1 MFSTVYSENLTRA
14 NSIYENNFSLFG
26 TNSLL
31 NENSL
36 NYTKQRSNQVSNDI
50 RILVVDD
57 LVSVRES
64 LRTILTLEDDIK
76 VIGEANNGEQAVEL
90 ARVLHPDVVIM
101 DIEMPSGGSYDGIEA
116 CSVMKAENLAASVIV
131 LTVHA
136 DLKSRQRAL
145 IADADLFLE
154 KGISSREL
162 VNQIRR
168 LANKE

>member
-1 MFSTVYSENLTRA
+1 MFSAVYSESLATTNI
-14 NSIYENNFSLFG
+14 IYSNNFSLFG
-26 TNSLL
+26 TNPLV
-31 NENSL
+31 NENPL
-36 NYTKQRSNQVSNDI
+36 NFTKQPSNQLATDI
-50 RILVVDD
+50 RVMVVDD

-76 VIGEANNGEQAVEL
+76 VVGEANSGQQAVEL
-90 ARVLHPDVVIM
+90 ARTLHPDVVIM
-101 DIEMPSGGSYDGIEA
+101 DVEMPNGGSYDGIEA
-116 CSVMKAENLAASVIV
+116 CSTIKAEKLAASVIV

-136 DLKSRQRAL
+136 DLRSRQRAL
-145 IADADLFLE
+145 TASADLFLE